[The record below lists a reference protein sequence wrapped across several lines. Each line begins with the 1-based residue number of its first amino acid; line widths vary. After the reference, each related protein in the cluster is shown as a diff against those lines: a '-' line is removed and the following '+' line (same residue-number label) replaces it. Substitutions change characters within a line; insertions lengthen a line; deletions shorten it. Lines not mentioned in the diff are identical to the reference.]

1 MLHLVSNLENIFF
14 SKLKSHLE
22 YQSEVDDMNMKFRPH
37 TQKHWQ
43 HGWRRLSVDIIEIFR
58 AWMRIDQKVIGE
70 R

>member
-37 TQKHWQ
+37 SKA
-43 HGWRRLSVDIIEIFR
+43 LA
-58 AWMRIDQKVIGE
+58 AWVEETFSGYHRNIQSMDAN
-70 R
+70 